1 MSFDARMPEDK
12 LRTEID
18 RLLQQNGYL
27 KAIIESNDI
36 STLEKSAKKFKD
48 TCRQLLKSM
57 TMEFEATEH
66 NPANL
71 RILKQ
76 LIAYTEHLQSEL
88 CRFQTFNYEEI
99 HPLELPEGHFLLGE
113 GFFMKTISFIN
124 FKGGVGKTTIA
135 TNFAYAVNNAID
147 GVKIL
152 YIDNDKQGNSTKWF
166 GGDTDHGTIT
176 NIMMGDA
183 KAEEV
188 IQPTRYPNIDLI
200 ASDTGLIEANA
211 AAIKNQDINQAV
223 ILKNALLPVAE
234 KYQVCVI
241 DNPPDINVS
250 VLNSLAITDD
260 VVIVTFPDLDSL
272 DGVYQMVDQIEMVKQ
287 INPMLQLKGVLINA
301 FVSDEAVYDCI
312 RELKQHELPIFNAKV
327 HYATKTA
334 KKHLNVARRDKK
346 SIFEEYPS
354 CLVARDIWA
363 FTKEI
368 LGVR

>member
-1 MSFDARMPEDK
+1 MSLDARMSEDE
-12 LRTEID
+12 LRTELS
-18 RLLQQNGYL
+18 RVVQQNEYL

-48 TCRQLLKSM
+48 TSRQLLKSM

-66 NPANL
+66 NPANSAVL
-71 RILKQ
+71 RQ
-76 LIAYTEHLQSEL
+76 LIAYVEHLEIEL
-88 CRFQTFNYEEI
+88 YSFQMLGNEAFR
-99 HPLELPEGHFLLGE
+99 PLGLPKEQFFKE

-135 TNFAYAVNNAID
+135 TNFAYAVNSSID

-166 GGDTDHGTIT
+166 GGDTDRGTIT

-211 AAIKNQDINQAV
+211 AAIKNESINQAV
-223 ILKNALLPVAE
+223 ILKDALLPVAD
-234 KYQVCVI
+234 KYHICII

-301 FVSDEAVYDCI
+301 FVSDDAVYDCI

-346 SIFEEYPS
+346 SIFEEYPN

>member
-1 MSFDARMPEDK
+1 MNFDARMSEEE
-12 LRTEID
+12 LRTELE
-18 RLLQQNGYL
+18 RTVQQNEYL

-48 TCRQLLKSM
+48 TSRQLLKSM

-66 NPANL
+66 NPANS
-71 RILKQ
+71 RMLKQ
-76 LIAYTEHLQSEL
+76 LIAYVEHLENEL
-88 CRFQTFNYEEI
+88 CRFQMLGYEEI
-99 HPLELPEGHFLLGE
+99 HPLELTKEQIFKE

-135 TNFAYAVNNAID
+135 TNFAYAVNHATPI
-147 GVKIL
+147 KIL

-183 KAEEV
+183 TAEEV
-188 IQPTRYPNIDLI
+188 IQHTRYSNIDLI
-200 ASDTGLIEANA
+200 ASDLGLIEANA
-211 AAIKNQDINQAV
+211 AAIKNEEIDQSV
-223 ILKNALLPVAE
+223 ILKNALQPVAGR
-234 KYQVCVI
+234 YDLCIV

-250 VLNSLAITDD
+250 VLNSLTITDD

-272 DGVYQMVDQIEMVKQ
+272 DGVYQMVSQIEMVKQ
-287 INPMLQLKGVLINA
+287 INPMLNLRGVLINA
-301 FVSDEAVYDCI
+301 FVADDATYDCI
-312 RELKQHELPIFNAKV
+312 HEIKQHELPVFNAKI
-327 HYATKTA
+327 HYATKA
-334 KKHLNVARRDKK
+334 ARKHLNVARRDKR
-346 SIFEEYPS
+346 SIFEEFPS

>member
-1 MSFDARMPEDK
+1 MNFDARMPEDE
-12 LRTEID
+12 LRTEVE
-18 RLLQQNGYL
+18 RLLQQNDYL
-27 KAIIESNDI
+27 KAIIEANDL
-36 STLEKSAKKFKD
+36 STLEKSTKKFKD
-48 TCRQLLKSM
+48 ISRQLLKSM

-66 NPANL
+66 NPANE
-71 RILKQ
+71 RILKH
-76 LIAYTEHLQSEL
+76 LIAYVEHLESEL
-88 CRFQTFNYEEI
+88 CRFLMLGYEEI
-99 HPLELPEGHFLLGE
+99 HPLELPAGHFFRE

-135 TNFAYAVNNAID
+135 TNFAYAVNQSID

-166 GGDTDHGTIT
+166 GGDTERGTIT

-211 AAIKNQDINQAV
+211 AAIKNEDINQAV
-223 ILKNALLPVAE
+223 ILRDALLPVAK

-272 DGVYQMVDQIEMVKQ
+272 DGVYQMVEQINMVKQ

-312 RELKQHELPIFNAKV
+312 RELKEHELPIFNAKV

-346 SIFEEYPS
+346 SIFEEYPA

-363 FTKEI
+363 FTKEL

>member
-1 MSFDARMPEDK
+1 MSFGARMTEEE
-12 LRTEID
+12 LRTELE
-18 RLLQQNGYL
+18 RAVQQNECL
-27 KAIIESNDI
+27 KNIIELNDI
-36 STLEKSAKKFKD
+36 STLAKSAKKFKD
-48 TCRQLLKSM
+48 TSRQLLKSM
-57 TMEFEATEH
+57 TMELEATEH
-66 NPANL
+66 NPANQAM
-71 RILKQ
+71 LKQ
-76 LIAYTEHLQSEL
+76 LIAYVEHLESEL
-88 CRFQTFNYEEI
+88 CRFQMLGNEEM
-99 HPLELPEGHFLLGE
+99 HPLDIPKEQIFKE

-135 TNFAYAVNNAID
+135 TNFAYAVNNSID
-147 GVKIL
+147 GIKIL

-166 GGDTDHGTIT
+166 DGDTDHGTIT
-176 NIMMGDA
+176 NIMMGAA

-188 IQPTRYPNIDLI
+188 IQHTRYPNIDLI

-211 AAIKNQDINQAV
+211 YAIKNQDIDQAV
-223 ILKNALLPVAE
+223 ILKNALLPVADQ
-234 KYQVCVI
+234 YQLCVI

-287 INPMLQLKGVLINA
+287 INQMLQLKGVLINA

-312 RELKQHELPIFNAKV
+312 RELKQHNLPIFNAKV

-334 KKHLNVARRDKK
+334 KKHLNVARRDKR